1 MVEVFIR
8 IEFSTHS
15 VCTLSLCRLSIH
27 LFSSCVCLFVVCFP
41 LLFLIFVVW
50 SFAICAEPEH
60 TRTTPSSGTVT
71 GHMAAF
77 KSRASVRWLSGCEL
91 RKSFCLP
98 NTIIPTPASLRS
110 PERSYSVSL
119 SLSFSI
125 RQPLAPHSITIRTWL
140 ASLPSQRKREIEKKR
155 RKRKQVRAQHVK
167 ENIKLT
173 TAGRWPTSYCD
184 VIRLWR
190 RKPLTAGQFS
200 PA

>member
-1 MVEVFIR
+1 MNYRMWRRHTQKRRR
-8 IEFSTHS
+8 IVHGQWSRFSFGSSSAHT
-15 VCTLSLCRLSIH
+15 VYARCLSLCRLSIH
-27 LFSSCVCLFVVCFP
+27 LFSSCMCLFVVCFP

-119 SLSFSI
+119 SLSPF
-125 RQPLAPHSITIRTWL
+125 PYVNL
-140 ASLPSQRKREIEKKR
+140 
-155 RKRKQVRAQHVK
+155 
-167 ENIKLT
+167 
-173 TAGRWPTSYCD
+173 
-184 VIRLWR
+184 
-190 RKPLTAGQFS
+190 
-200 PA
+200 